1 MATILI
7 TGASGLIG
15 NALSG
20 ALEGQGHRVHKLGRG
35 SSNPAQ
41 NTFQWDLANGTLD
54 ERCLEGVSH
63 VVHLAGAGIADKRWT
78 RARLNELIDSRASS
92 ARLLHSAV
100 ERSGQRIDAFV
111 SAAGINYYG
120 AVTTNKVFTESDP
133 PGSDTIA
140 HISVEWE
147 KAVDEWE
154 AHTRVVK
161 LRTPMVLARE
171 GGALKKLA
179 LPVRWGA
186 GAALGSGKQWVPWV
200 HLEDLVR
207 IYLAALFNERF
218 IGAYNVNTGNDVT
231 NDTLMRTLAQVLHRP
246 YFLPKVPGFMLRLAL
261 GELADI
267 LLAGSRASNERLL
280 TLGFTFEHRELKSAL
295 HDLLG

>member
-15 NALSG
+15 QALSNALI
-20 ALEGQGHRVHKLGRG
+20 AQGHRVHKLGRG
-35 SSNPAQ
+35 PSNVAQ
-41 NTFQWDLANGTLD
+41 NTFQWDLVKGTVD

-63 VVHLAGAGIADKRWT
+63 IVHLAGAGIADKRWT
-78 RARLNELIDSRASS
+78 RPRLKELIESRAAS
-92 ARLLHSAV
+92 ARLLLSAV
-100 ERSGQRIDAFV
+100 QGSGRQIEAFV

-120 AVTTNKVFTESDP
+120 AVTTGKVFNEADP
-133 PGSDTIA
+133 PGNDTIA

-154 AHTRVVK
+154 THARVVK

-179 LPVRWGA
+179 LPVRLGA

-200 HLEDLVR
+200 HLDDLVR
-207 IYLAALFNERF
+207 IYLAALFSAGYR
-218 IGAYNVNTGNDVT
+218 GAYNVNTGMDVT
-231 NDTLMRTLAQVLHRP
+231 NDSLMRTLAQVIGRP
-246 YFLPKVPGFMLRLAL
+246 YFVPNVPGFLLRLAL

-280 TLGFTFEHRELKSAL
+280 ALGFTFEHRELKSAL
-295 HDLLG
+295 KDLLT

>member
-20 ALEGQGHRVHKLGRG
+20 ALEAQGHRIHKLGRG
-35 SSNPAQ
+35 PSNPAQ
-41 NTFQWDLANGTLD
+41 NIYQWDLAKGTLD

-63 VVHLAGAGIADKRWT
+63 IVHLAGAGIADKRWT
-78 RARLNELIDSRASS
+78 RTRLNELIDSRAAS
-92 ARLLHSAV
+92 AGLLHSAV

-120 AVTTNKVFTESDP
+120 AVTTNKVFTEADP
-133 PGSDTIA
+133 AGNDTIA

-147 KAVDEWE
+147 KAVDEWQ

-200 HLEDLVR
+200 HLHDLVR
-207 IYLAALFNERF
+207 IYLASLFNVGYR
-218 IGAYNVNTGNDVT
+218 GAYNVNTGMDVT
-231 NDTLMRTLAQVLHRP
+231 NDTLMGTLAQVMKRP
-246 YFLPKVPGFMLRLAL
+246 YVLPNVPGFMLRIAL

-280 TLGFTFEHRELKSAL
+280 ALGFTFEHRELKSAL
-295 HDLLG
+295 RDLMG